1 MQRPEDSR
9 RLSGKL
15 MDVILPDQLPGFLTE
30 KERETVPATPAA
42 PGGIARFSQQLRA
55 LSSLNTRLI
64 CMEPDEPV
72 YGEMVNGIG
81 RVLSAD
87 LCALFLR
94 APTAP
99 QLILEGVSGVEMS
112 VCERVIGLDEYR
124 RPAVQ
129 AYQEEYV
136 VHVPD
141 LYEAQGAEPL
151 LTGFRSLLALP
162 IIGREGPVG
171 AFQFGRRKPGG
182 FAVEEIDLASM
193 LVDQMAYQLENL
205 RLVRQ
210 LSTSRDAV
218 IHGMARLAE
227 SRGGDI
233 GGHLDRMCAYCQLL
247 ARRLQ
252 HKPGYIGIVTDDFVT
267 TLTRAAALHDI
278 GKVGVSDRILLKP
291 GSLDEDEY
299 EVMKTHAAM
308 GAEILQDL
316 MVTHGAFPML
326 EMGAAVAI
334 GHHERWDGTGY
345 PHGVAGEDIP
355 LAARIVAVADVYDA
369 LTSKRVYKEAWSQE
383 DTLAQIAGLAGTHF
397 DPDLARTFVMDADEL
412 AAIRSRF
419 PD

>member
-1 MQRPEDSR
+1 
-9 RLSGKL
+9 
-15 MDVILPDQLPGFLTE
+15 MDVILPDQLPGFLSE
-30 KERETVPATPAA
+30 KERAHDATTTVAV

-55 LSSLNTRLI
+55 LSSLNARLI
-64 CMEPDEPV
+64 CMEADEPV
-72 YGEMVNGIG
+72 YGEMVAGVG
-81 RVLSAD
+81 RVLNTD
-87 LCALFLR
+87 VCALFLR

-99 QLILEGVSGVEMS
+99 QLILEGITGAEMPA
-112 VCERVIGLDEYR
+112 EHRVVGLDEYR

-141 LYEAQGAEPL
+141 TSEAHGAEPL
-151 LTGFRSLLALP
+151 LHGFRSLLALP

-171 AFQFGRRKPGG
+171 TFQFGRREAGG
-182 FAVEEIDLASM
+182 FANEEIDLASM

-233 GGHLDRMCAYCQLL
+233 GGHLDRMCAYSQLL

-252 HKPGYIGIVTDDFVT
+252 NQPGFIGIVTDEYIT
-267 TLTRAAALHDI
+267 TLVRAAALHDI
-278 GKVGVSDRILLKP
+278 GKVGISDRILLKP
-291 GSLDEDEY
+291 ASLTEDEFS
-299 EVMKTHAAM
+299 VMKTHARL
-308 GAEILQDL
+308 GAEILEDL
-316 MVTHGAFPML
+316 MVTHGSFPML
-326 EMGAAVAI
+326 EMGVEVANY
-334 GHHERWDGTGY
+334 HHERWDGTGY
-345 PHGVAGEDIP
+345 PNGIAGEDIP
-355 LAARIVAVADVYDA
+355 LSARIVAIADVYDA

-383 DTLAQIAGLAGTHF
+383 DTLAQVAGLAGSHF
-397 DPDLARTFVMDADEL
+397 DPYLARLFVLESDEL
-412 AAIRSRF
+412 TAIRNRF